1 MVDIKDCLDKAMEK
15 TLKFYETN
23 FKELKDNLKKLTSPY
38 HPYVFWNESDFRTAL
53 VFNLT
58 KELRE
63 GYIIHTEVN
72 MRKNSFIEEKN
83 ELGELEEVWRNAIE
97 SIIQYK
103 KKILGQKRPRAGDID
118 IVITGRGKLPIEDTL
133 PFRMCIEVKYY
144 HYDPRN
150 FKRDINREL
159 VQIKALEIL
168 KEYGLTDD
176 ISVIIGYRKEI
187 DFIKKLKEELSNKN
201 YVKFIYFGNK
211 GCTDRI

>member
-72 MRKNSFIEEKN
+72 MRKNSFIEEK
-83 ELGELEEVWRNAIE
+83 
-97 SIIQYK
+97 K
-103 KKILGQKRPRAGDID
+103 
-118 IVITGRGKLPIEDTL
+118 
-133 PFRMCIEVKYY
+133 
-144 HYDPRN
+144 
-150 FKRDINREL
+150 
-159 VQIKALEIL
+159 
-168 KEYGLTDD
+168 
-176 ISVIIGYRKEI
+176 
-187 DFIKKLKEELSNKN
+187 
-201 YVKFIYFGNK
+201 
-211 GCTDRI
+211 

>member
-1 MVDIKDCLDKAMEK
+1 
-15 TLKFYETN
+15 
-23 FKELKDNLKKLTSPY
+23 
-38 HPYVFWNESDFRTAL
+38 
-53 VFNLT
+53 
-58 KELRE
+58 
-63 GYIIHTEVN
+63 
-72 MRKNSFIEEKN
+72 
-83 ELGELEEVWRNAIE
+83 
-97 SIIQYK
+97 
-103 KKILGQKRPRAGDID
+103 
-118 IVITGRGKLPIEDTL
+118 
-133 PFRMCIEVKYY
+133 MCIEVKYY